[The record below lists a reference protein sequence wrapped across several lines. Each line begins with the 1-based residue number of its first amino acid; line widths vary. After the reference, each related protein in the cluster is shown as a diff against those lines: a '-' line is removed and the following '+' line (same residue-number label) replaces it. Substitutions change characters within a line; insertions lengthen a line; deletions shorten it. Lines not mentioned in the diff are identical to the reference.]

1 MAQALKLLYLALPR
15 HSSVQV
21 NNQPHYFLNT
31 MPERGGMKRT
41 CEHLRKKQT
50 ASLFLSESPPFRK
63 WVKCR
68 VSHSA
73 LCVQPFQSPEHG
85 GGMDGTIRDLW
96 ARGQQ
101 ERGEEAST
109 HYLHGPC
116 KCWAKFG
123 PSFPLPF
130 GIITGVTRENDLLRC
145 LISLLLG
152 KYGLKLSIRLYVCSW
167 LALGFPQQ
175 PSHGSRE
182 AAAMDIMSPSRSVNW
197 LQGSCINL
205 PLNT

>member
-1 MAQALKLLYLALPR
+1 MAQALKLLYLTLPR

-31 MPERGGMKRT
+31 MPEQGGMKRT

-85 GGMDGTIRDLW
+85 GGMAPSETCGHEGNRKEVKQPQLIIYMVL
-96 ARGQQ
+96 ANAGLSL
-101 ERGEEAST
+101 AHHS
-109 HYLHGPC
+109 HY
-116 KCWAKFG
+116 
-123 PSFPLPF
+123 PL
-130 GIITGVTRENDLLRC
+130 V
-145 LISLLLG
+145 
-152 KYGLKLSIRLYVCSW
+152 
-167 LALGFPQQ
+167 
-175 PSHGSRE
+175 
-182 AAAMDIMSPSRSVNW
+182 
-197 LQGSCINL
+197 
-205 PLNT
+205 